1 MAARKKLKV
10 KTKAKSVRKKT
21 AAKKAVAKKAI
32 VKKDSAPLLI
42 EVGTEELPPKSL
54 KKLSDALTRSLTEQ
68 LIKAGLITEDAV
80 AKSYAA
86 PRRLAAIFPKVL
98 SKQPDQENFKKGPAI
113 KAAFDDA
120 GKPTKAAQGFAR
132 GLKTTPDKLEQ
143 RDGNIG
149 LLIKTRGCK
158 AKDLIP
164 EILELALK
172 QLPIP
177 KRMRWGD
184 LDAEFVRP
192 VHWLVLLHGKN
203 VIKTELLSVKSGR
216 KTYGH
221 RFHHP
226 TAISLADA
234 ASYEKRLQKP
244 GFVIADFDKRKEKI
258 EKQITGLA
266 AKQKGVIVKNDALLE
281 EVTNLVEWPQ
291 AILGNFDQLYLEV
304 PQEALITTMQDNQ
317 KYFPVVTKKG
327 KLLPYFITVSNI
339 QSKQKVMVKAGNER
353 VLNARL
359 ADARFFWQQDK
370 KSSLAGRVGKL
381 ENLVFH
387 NKLGSVADKCRR
399 VSELAAGIAKETGAF
414 AENINR
420 ASELAKA
427 DLMTGMVYEFPNLQG
442 IMGRY
447 YALHDGENAE
457 VAAALEEQYLPRF
470 AGDKLPELPTG
481 LTLALADRLDTLA
494 GIFAIGELPTGE
506 KDPFALRRA
515 ALGVLRILIEKKI
528 NINIMTQLR
537 VAVSAYPDNFDA
549 SGVALNIYDFVM
561 GRLPAYYQAQHEGIS
576 SDIFESVLVC
586 RPNRPY
592 DFHCR
597 IEAVESFLGLKAA
610 ESLIAANKRIS
621 NILKKAGKGQWDK
634 VKPDLLTDKN
644 EQALF
649 DRIVLVE
656 REVLPLLES
665 QDYTKAMHVL
675 AQLRPDVDLFFDKV
689 MVNVEDEAI
698 RENRLSLLY
707 RLNKLFLHIADL
719 SKLQG

>member
-21 AAKKAVAKKAI
+21 AAKKAI

-42 EVGTEELPPKSL
+42 EIGTEELPPKSL
-54 KKLSDALTRSLTEQ
+54 KKLSNALTRSLTEQ

-80 AKSYAA
+80 AKSFAT

-98 SKQPDQENFKKGPAI
+98 NKQPDQEIFKKGPAI

-120 GKPTKAAQGFAR
+120 GKPTKAAEGFAR

-192 VHWLVLLHGKN
+192 VHWLVLLHGKS

-226 TAISLADA
+226 GPISLVDA
-234 ASYEKRLQKP
+234 SSYEKQLKK
-244 GFVIADFDKRKEKI
+244 GYVIADFDKRRI
-258 EKQITGLA
+258 EIDETVKKLA
-266 AKQKGVIVKNDALLE
+266 ATKSGKVLRSLDFAE
-281 EVTNLVEWPQ
+281 EVTGLVEKPYP
-291 AILGNFDQLYLEV
+291 ILGEFDKAFLDV
-304 PQEALITTMQDNQ
+304 PQEALITTMEDNQ
-317 KYFPVVTKKG
+317 KYFPVLNKKG

-339 QSKQKVMVKAGNER
+339 QSKKKAVVREGNER

-370 KSSLAGRVGKL
+370 KSSLASRVGKL

-561 GRLPAYYQAQHEGIS
+561 GRLPAYYQTQHEGIS
-576 SDIFESVLVC
+576 SDIFESVFVC

-656 REVLPLLES
+656 KEVLPLLES